1 MSEFRMPSLG
11 ADMEAGTLVEW
22 MKRPGDRVERGE
34 VIAAVE
40 TQKGAIEIE
49 SFESGTLEKIL
60 VEVGQRVP
68 VGTALAMIAGE
79 GAPGAVAPPSAEAVV
94 PSPMPEPTPSLP
106 PVPAAAI
113 VPAAAQVAQGGSA
126 PQSSAPA
133 AVPPPMAPKITPAA
147 MRRALELGLD
157 LAHVQAG
164 DDGVIGLREVGLAAS
179 VASLAPA
186 QPVPAPSAQPPRDQ
200 AAKGGLDLD
209 EMRKAIAAAM
219 SRSWREIPHYFVSST
234 LDLSPMLEWLQRE
247 NAQRGVL
254 QRLHYSVP
262 LIKATALALKAT
274 PALNGHF
281 GERGFEP
288 AASVNLGIAVAMR
301 GGGLIAPAIL
311 DADALD
317 LDTLMQRLNDLVAR
331 VRGGRLRSSELS
343 ASTATFSNLGEDT
356 ADTLQPI
363 IYPPQVAIIGCG
375 RIAERP
381 WAQDDALSA
390 RRTMTITVGGD
401 HRVSDGRSAANFLRR
416 LDEILRQPER
426 L

>member
-1 MSEFRMPSLG
+1 
-11 ADMEAGTLVEW
+11 
-22 MKRPGDRVERGE
+22 
-34 VIAAVE
+34 
-40 TQKGAIEIE
+40 
-49 SFESGTLEKIL
+49 
-60 VEVGQRVP
+60 
-68 VGTALAMIAGE
+68 
-79 GAPGAVAPPSAEAVV
+79 
-94 PSPMPEPTPSLP
+94 
-106 PVPAAAI
+106 
-113 VPAAAQVAQGGSA
+113 
-126 PQSSAPA
+126 
-133 AVPPPMAPKITPAA
+133 
-147 MRRALELGLD
+147 
-157 LAHVQAG
+157 
-164 DDGVIGLREVGLAAS
+164 
-179 VASLAPA
+179 
-186 QPVPAPSAQPPRDQ
+186 
-200 AAKGGLDLD
+200 
-209 EMRKAIAAAM
+209 MRKAIAAAM

-311 DADALD
+311 DADTLD

-401 HRVSDGRSAANFLRR
+401 HRASDGRSAANFLRR